1 MPKMTQY
8 FISVFLIFQ
17 PIFVIAN
24 ELEFRPV
31 AVWTANEVHS
41 PEYAVD
47 KMIDDNPA
55 TYACLLDDTRTGTR
69 KNTVPAFAEEPITAR
84 FILDLGS
91 LRKCNGIRFVT
102 VNSWKTLHPKNITIF
117 SCDDP
122 QGNVNVRPIREKA
135 ELVPVNRGYSASVL
149 WEPIETRYL
158 GIRVNENYQIRSPMT
173 GLLLPRQNP
182 IVTENLFNVQIAE
195 VRIFSE
201 IPDDSGV
208 ANAVDVAFPTGR
220 LHNDW
225 MMQDYGL
232 DYKKC
237 FISKENA
244 DIEQKMLEK
253 VLTQLQ
259 NQNDVSFYRTQIK
272 SLLQEKISGV
282 DPRWKKLYINACEQR
297 RRERLEIIRAK
308 TDKIVYAKH
317 YIFGSP
323 NGGMTSTLNQTDE
336 QYFDRITSYRS
347 GSQLCLIQLEPEGIL
362 KHEVLLST
370 SQGVIRDPNISFDN
384 KTIVFSMRQSF
395 TDDDYHLYTMNL
407 ENRAIKQITFSPE
420 MNGRKYPCTD
430 YEPCFT
436 PQGDILFVS
445 SRKVQ
450 INDCWPV
457 RNGDIFRCN
466 ADGSNIRRLTFDELE
481 VNYPQILNDG
491 RVLFTRWEYNDRNA
505 YFLHPLMTMNPDGT
519 MQTEYCGNNSMYPA
533 SYIQARAIP
542 NSHKIIS
549 IIGGHHVPSKG
560 KLALVDRNQGT
571 QNGNNIEYVA
581 GASPDG
587 TPGRKHSTIK
597 TEGFDNRTIDCF
609 GQDGAQYQY
618 PFPFDE
624 EHYLVAFCPE
634 GWNPNNLGPYNP
646 PMGIY
651 WMTAE
656 GERELLAFD
665 WSVSCGHPVA
675 MMSHSVPPIKPDQVD
690 PKNNFGTFVV
700 QDIYLGPGLKGIAR
714 GTVKHLRVVALEYRA
729 AKIGRS
735 FNTGE
740 AGEGICQTPISLNNG
755 SWDVK
760 HVLGEVD
767 IESDGS
773 VAFKVPARTPVYFQ
787 LLDEKG
793 YCVQSMRS
801 WATLQ
806 GGETFACLGCHE
818 DKLETTIMPMN
829 RPATIALRKSP
840 QRLRQFGNHPHPLMV
855 RLENENCLDSIENYW
870 GINAPPLTVDPNA
883 PVAGFSYT
891 QEIQPIWDRHCISC
905 HHTGD
910 IPNADHSHQTT
921 LSLTSAPR
929 VVIENVTQE
938 EQYKRLFSESYL
950 SLTNNGTINNNRYI
964 QWLEVRSRSEMLP
977 PYHTGSSKSS
987 LMKYLEPDHYNVHV
1001 SDAEK
1006 RIVACWID
1014 LLVPYCGA
1022 YHQANTWSRKD
1033 KQDYLYYLEKRRFFA
1048 EQELINVKKS
1058 LEPERILTKQ

>member
-1 MPKMTQY
+1 M
-8 FISVFLIFQ
+8 
-17 PIFVIAN
+17 AN
-24 ELEFRPV
+24 ESEFRPV

-41 PEYAVD
+41 PEFAVE
-47 KMIDDNPA
+47 KMIDDDPV

-69 KNTVPAFAEEPITAR
+69 KDTAPAFADEPITAR
-84 FILDLGS
+84 FVLDLGS
-91 LRKCNGIRFVT
+91 KRKNCGLRFVST
-102 VNSWKTLHPKNITIF
+102 NSWRTLHPKNVTIF
-117 SCDDP
+117 VCDDP
-122 QGNVNVRPIREKA
+122 QGKVNVRPIREKA

-149 WEPIETRYL
+149 WKPIETRYI
-158 GIRVNENYQIRSPMT
+158 GVRVNENYQIRSPMT
-173 GLLLPRQNP
+173 GQLLPRQNP
-182 IVTENLFNVQIAE
+182 VVTEKTFNVQIAE
-195 VRIFSE
+195 IRLFSE
-201 IPDDSGV
+201 IPDDPGI
-208 ANAVDVAFPTGR
+208 ANADDVAFPVGR

-225 MMQDYGL
+225 IMQDYGL
-232 DYKKC
+232 NYKKC
-237 FISKENA
+237 FSSKENA
-244 DIEQKMLEK
+244 DIERKMLEK
-253 VLTQLQ
+253 VITQFQ
-259 NQNDVSFYRTQIK
+259 NKDDVIYYRTQIE
-272 SLLQEKISGV
+272 SLDREKISGS
-282 DPRWKKLYINACEQR
+282 DTRWKKLYFSACEKR
-297 RRERLEIIRAK
+297 RRERLDIIRTK

-347 GSQLCLIQLEPEGIL
+347 GSQLCLIHLEPEGAL

-370 SQGVIRDPNISFDN
+370 PEGVIRDPNISFDN
-384 KTIVFSMRQSF
+384 KTIVFSMRHSF

-407 ENRAIKQITFSPE
+407 ENRSIKQITFSPKI
-420 MNGRKYPCTD
+420 NGRKYPCAD

-457 RNGDIFRCN
+457 CNGDIFRCN
-466 ADGSNIRRLTFDELE
+466 ADGNNIRRLTFDELE

-505 YFLHPLMTMNPDGT
+505 FFLHPLMTMNPDGT

-571 QNGNNIEYVA
+571 QNGNNIEYIA

-587 TPGRKHSTIK
+587 TPRRKHSTIK
-597 TEGFDNRTIDCF
+597 TEGFDDRTIDTF
-609 GQDGAQYQY
+609 GQNGLQYQY

-675 MMSHSVPPIKPDQVD
+675 TMSQPRPPIKPDQID
-690 PKNNFGTFVV
+690 PENNFGTFVV
-700 QDIYLGPGLKGIAR
+700 QDIYLGPGLKEIPR
-714 GTVKHLRVVALEYRA
+714 GTVKRLRVVALEYRA
-729 AKIGRS
+729 AKIGRG
-735 FNTGE
+735 FNKGE
-740 AGEGICQTPISLNNG
+740 AGYGICQTPISLNNG

-829 RPATIALRKSP
+829 RPATLALRKTP
-840 QRLRQFGNHPHPLMV
+840 QQLQPFGNRPHPLML
-855 RLENENCLDSIENYW
+855 RLENESCLDSIENYW
-870 GINAPPLTVDPNA
+870 GINAPLLTVDPNA
-883 PVAGFSYT
+883 PVSGFSYT
-891 QEIQPIWDRHCISC
+891 QEIQPILDRHCISC

-910 IPNADHSHQTT
+910 VPNANRFYHTT
-921 LSLTSAPR
+921 LSLTGVPR
-929 VVIENVTQE
+929 VVIENVTPE
-938 EQYKRLFSESYL
+938 DEYKRLFSESYL
-950 SLTNNGTINNNRYI
+950 TLTNNGTANNNRYI
-964 QWLEVRSRSEMLP
+964 KWLEVRSRSEMLP
-977 PYHTGSSKSS
+977 PYHTGSCKSL
-987 LMKYLEPDHYNVHV
+987 LMKYLEPDHYNVQV
-1001 SDAEK
+1001 SDTEK
-1006 RIVACWID
+1006 RTVACWID

-1022 YHQANTWSRKD
+1022 YHQANTWSIKD

-1048 EQELINVKKS
+1048 EQELKSIKKN
-1058 LEPERILTKQ
+1058 LESEIILTGR